1 MKKALLTAF
10 LWCLV
15 SQGWAEAPFRDDRP
29 ESYTVVKGDTLWD
42 ISARFLENPW
52 QWPEVWSLNPQINN
66 PHLIYPGDVVTLIYV
81 EGKPRL
87 TVSRGQ
93 AGRTIRLGPK
103 VRSTPLENAIPA
115 IPLDAISSFLDV
127 SRIISG
133 PEVLNSSPYILA
145 SGQEK
150 VISGAGD
157 TIYARGSFD
166 DDANVYRAYRGEK
179 SYRDP
184 GTGEFLG
191 TMIQSVG
198 SLNVRKVTNDIATM
212 YVSKASEE
220 LRVGDRLLVSEERR
234 LATSFYPAAPKDK
247 EVEGTIL
254 DVIGGVSQIGLY
266 NNVLINLG
274 ARDSL
279 EDGSVLAIYRQNSVR
294 DKKTGEIVKLPA
306 ERVGHVMVFRT
317 YEKMSFAIVMQAS
330 KPLHTGDVLRAP

>member
-10 LWCLV
+10 LWSLV
-15 SQGWAEAPFRDDRP
+15 AQVWAAAPFRDDRP

-87 TVSRGQ
+87 TVSRGE

-103 VRSTPLENAIPA
+103 IRSTPLENAIPA

-127 SRIISG
+127 SRVISG
-133 PEVLNSSPYILA
+133 PEVLLSAPYILA
-145 SGQEK
+145 NGQEK

-157 TIYARGSFD
+157 TVYVRGNFD
-166 DDANVYRAYRGEK
+166 KEASAYGAYRGQK
-179 SYRDP
+179 DYRDP
-184 GTGEFLG
+184 RTGEYLG
-191 TMIQSVG
+191 TMVQSVG
-198 SLNVRKVTNDIATM
+198 ALNVQRITNDIATM
-212 YVSKASEE
+212 HVTRANEE

-234 LATSFYPAAPKDK
+234 LATSFYPAAPKGKDI
-247 EVEGTIL
+247 EGTIL

-274 ARDSL
+274 AREGL
-279 EDGSVLAIYRQNSVR
+279 EDGSVLAIFRQNTIR
-294 DKKTGEIVKLPA
+294 DKKTGEIVRLPA
-306 ERVGHVMVFRT
+306 VRVGHIMVFRT

-330 KPLHTGDVLRAP
+330 QPLHTGDVLRAP